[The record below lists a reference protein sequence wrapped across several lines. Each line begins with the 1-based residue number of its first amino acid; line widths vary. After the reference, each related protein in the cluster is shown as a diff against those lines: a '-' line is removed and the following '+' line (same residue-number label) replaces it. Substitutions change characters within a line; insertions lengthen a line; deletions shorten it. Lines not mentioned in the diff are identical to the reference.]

1 MASAEWINV
10 LKLRASYGLTG
21 NIDQSVSSFLTG
33 RIYNNSTLNGALSA
47 GVNTPPNEQPPW
59 VKTTSYNVGMD
70 YALWGHRL
78 FGALDVY
85 YKYSSDL
92 LSSTDLDPSEGFTS
106 LTINNGEAVN
116 KGVELALN
124 AVIIKPSKPQGLGIK
139 AHLNFAVNKNEIK
152 KITTDVSM
160 GINKLGW
167 GSTQHVLQKGYPI
180 NSLYAFRFAG
190 FKKEEG
196 YYQLAWYKADGSTS
210 TEGIYSALE
219 PEDVVFAGGMD
230 PKYMEG
236 TICGQMHLLGRL
248 VVRSLVMVMEHWLL
262 L

>member
-47 GVNTPPNEQPPW
+47 GVNTPPNEQLRW
-59 VKTTSYNVGMD
+59 EKTTSYNVGMD

-106 LTINNGEAVN
+106 LTINCYT
-116 KGVELALN
+116 KTF
-124 AVIIKPSKPQGLGIK
+124 Q
-139 AHLNFAVNKNEIK
+139 
-152 KITTDVSM
+152 T
-160 GINKLGW
+160 
-167 GSTQHVLQKGYPI
+167 
-180 NSLYAFRFAG
+180 AG
-190 FKKEEG
+190 TG
-196 YYQLAWYKADGSTS
+196 D
-210 TEGIYSALE
+210 
-219 PEDVVFAGGMD
+219 
-230 PKYMEG
+230 
-236 TICGQMHLLGRL
+236 
-248 VVRSLVMVMEHWLL
+248 
-262 L
+262 

>member
-1 MASAEWINV
+1 MP
-10 LKLRASYGLTG
+10 YGDTG
-21 NIDQSVSSFLTG
+21 FSV
-33 RIYNNSTLNGALSA
+33 
-47 GVNTPPNEQPPW
+47 P
-59 VKTTSYNVGMD
+59 
-70 YALWGHRL
+70 
-78 FGALDVY
+78 LDVY

-124 AVIIKPSKPQGLGIK
+124 AVILKPSKPQGLGIK

-196 YYQLAWYKADGSTS
+196 YYQLAWYKADGNTS
-210 TEGIYSALE
+210 TEGVYS
-219 PEDVVFAGGMD
+219 P
-230 PKYMEG
+230 
-236 TICGQMHLLGRL
+236 
-248 VVRSLVMVMEHWLL
+248 
-262 L
+262 